1 MAAVPPTGG
10 RSESTD
16 KIVSMLSKRDGISYY
31 HSWSGG
37 RNKVSMVKDSIV
49 REKLLSLIKSRIDP
63 GRYGWSGHFRW
74 PLLSIAVGIVSGLG
88 AILFEELLRHALY
101 YFLHLPTG
109 FLEPVKGVG
118 AAAVASLAATRS
130 WLFLIIPAL
139 GGLVSGLLVFFIAP
153 EAEGHG
159 TDAMIEA
166 FHRRG
171 GFIRKR
177 VPFVKILASA
187 LTIGSGGSA
196 GKEGPIAQIG
206 AGFGSFLATV
216 LKLKPRDR
224 RILVLAGAAGGI
236 GAIFHAP
243 LGAALFAPEVLYR
256 ETEFEFEA
264 ILPCIV
270 SSIVA
275 SSIFDQYFGR
285 AALFFPGPV
294 DFAPAELLPYAIF
307 GVVCAL
313 VGYVYVKVFYDVAR
327 DRFFNRVPIPK
338 ALKPALGGLML
349 GVIAFLVPQV
359 MDGGYGWIQA
369 ALEGKIFW
377 GTMLLLAIMK
387 IVATSCTISSGGSGG
402 VFGPS
407 VFMGAMLGGAFGF
420 LGHNLAPGWV
430 IHPNSFVLV
439 GIGGFFA
446 GVAKVPVASIIMA
459 CEMCSSYTL
468 LVPLMLVSTISYVL
482 LGRVSLYEKQ
492 VVTRLASPAHMTEF
506 ARGLLEEMHVSEAVK
521 LRQVTTIPE
530 NMPFDQLIQ
539 VISGSQE
546 AYFPVVDQNDKMS
559 GILSINDIRGVMF
572 EESLRR
578 LIVAKDVATPNV
590 VRVLWNESLQVAMD
604 KMVLLN
610 VDELPVV
617 QEDAPDKIVAMI
629 SKRDIISH
637 YHAKGGMG

>member
-1 MAAVPPTGG
+1 MNG
-10 RSESTD
+10 
-16 KIVSMLSKRDGISYY
+16 GIS
-31 HSWSGG
+31 
-37 RNKVSMVKDSIV
+37 RF
-49 REKLLSLIKSRIDP
+49 LKSHMSP
-63 GRYGWSGHFRW
+63 ERYGWSAHFRW
-74 PLLSIAVGIVSGLG
+74 PLMSIVVGIVSGLG
-88 AILFEELLRHALY
+88 AILFEEMLRWALHV
-101 YFLHLPTG
+101 FLHLPTG
-109 FLEPVKGVG
+109 FIEPVKGMSSATVTEL
-118 AAAVASLAATRS
+118 ASTRS
-130 WLFLIIPAL
+130 WLFLVIPAL
-139 GGLVSGLLVFFIAP
+139 GGLVSGLMVFLIAP

-171 GFIRKR
+171 GYIRKR
-177 VPFVKILASA
+177 VPIVKILASA
-187 LTIGSGGSA
+187 ITIGSGGSA

-206 AGFGSFLATV
+206 AGFGSFMATV

-243 LGAALFAPEVLYR
+243 LGAALFAPEVLYQA
-256 ETEFEFEA
+256 TEFEFEA

-275 SSIFDQYFGR
+275 SSVFDQYFGR
-285 AALFFPGPV
+285 SVLFFPGPV
-294 DFAPAELLPYAIF
+294 DFQPVELLPYAIF
-307 GVVCAL
+307 AVICAL
-313 VGYVYVKVFYDVAR
+313 VGYVYVKLFYDVAR
-327 DRFFNRVPIPK
+327 DRFFKRVKIPR

-359 MDGGYGWIQA
+359 MDGGYGWVQA

-377 GTMLLLAIMK
+377 GTMLLLALTK

-420 LGHNLAPGWV
+420 LGHQLAPGWV
-430 IHPNSFVLV
+430 INPSSFVLV

-459 CEMCSSYTL
+459 CEMCASYTL
-468 LVPLMLVSTISYVL
+468 LVPLMLVSTISYLL

-506 ARGLLEEMHVSEAVK
+506 ARGLLEKMYVEDVVEPHPVMVVGERMPLGQLLEVMGNSE
-521 LRQVTTIPE
+521 
-530 NMPFDQLIQ
+530 QL
-539 VISGSQE
+539 
-546 AYFPVVDQNDKMS
+546 YFPVVDLESKMT
-559 GILSINDIRGVMF
+559 GILSINDIREVMF
-572 EESLRR
+572 EESAHQ

-590 VRVLWNESLQVAMD
+590 VKVFGQDSLQEALD

-617 QEDAPDKIVAMI
+617 KVEDPDQIVAMV
-629 SKRDIISH
+629 SKRDIIGY
-637 YHAKGGMG
+637 YHSRTSPGGSNL

>member
-1 MAAVPPTGG
+1 M
-10 RSESTD
+10 
-16 KIVSMLSKRDGISYY
+16 
-31 HSWSGG
+31 
-37 RNKVSMVKDSIV
+37 
-49 REKLLSLIKSRIDP
+49 REKLSEEEKLLTLIKSRIDP

-118 AAAVASLAATRS
+118 AAAVASLAAIRS
-130 WLFLIIPAL
+130 WWFLIIPAL
-139 GGLVSGLLVFFIAP
+139 GGLVSGLLVYLIAP

-166 FHRRG
+166 FHMRG

-307 GVVCAL
+307 GIVCAL

-327 DRFFNRVPIPK
+327 DRFFNRIPIPRT
-338 ALKPALGGLML
+338 LKPALGGLML
-349 GVIAFLVPQV
+349 GVIAFWVPQV
-359 MDGGYGWIQA
+359 MDGGYGWVQA

-377 GTMLLLAIMK
+377 GTLLLLAIMK
-387 IVATSCTISSGGSGG
+387 ILATSCTISSGGSGG

-407 VFMGAMLGGAFGF
+407 VFIGAMLGGAFGF
-420 LGHNLAPGWV
+420 LGHNLVPGWV

-521 LRQVTTIPE
+521 LRPVTTIHE